1 MTASEYLDRL
11 KTMDVEL
18 TVKRQACE
26 NASGEFQEKLKE
38 DILKLE
44 SVRSAIYT
52 MIEELPDHYYRI
64 ILIDYYIN
72 GMTIEEIA
80 ERLNYSTSQVKRKR
94 KKAVKIFA
102 ELNNFMKD
110 DTK

>member
-11 KTMDVEL
+11 KTMDDEL
-18 TVKRQACE
+18 KVKRQACE
-26 NASGEFQEKLKE
+26 NASGKFQEKIKE

-44 SVRSAIYT
+44 SIQSSIYT
-52 MIEELPDHYYRI
+52 MIEKLPDNYHRI

-72 GMTIEEIA
+72 KMKIEEIA
-80 ERLNYSTSQVKRKR
+80 ERLHYSTSQVKRKR